1 MECSSK
7 KKNNTLTSSTV
18 LLMCLMKIQ
27 ESINSNN
34 DLTLLENS
42 LILSFRPSFLH
53 ITSPDIDNDIQVLIS
68 TRHFNAKNV
77 HERIIMVYN
86 LIKKTCPKVLED
98 RLVVVQAYTP
108 IEMDDVLEYVFN
120 DEQTEGD

>member
-1 MECSSK
+1 
-7 KKNNTLTSSTV
+7 
-18 LLMCLMKIQ
+18 MKIQ